1 MPKLFQ
7 YINYIDYNELI
18 HKPIINGVI
27 VEGSKSLADYGI
39 QPAGSY
45 AHLDSNGKVPL
56 SELPDDVFGQLQY
69 QGIWDAERNYPLLP
83 DVPEVKGQYWV
94 VANGGTR
101 FGTDWEKGDWII
113 AGDTDW
119 QKIDNS
125 DLVVSVNGQNGAV
138 VLTGDDINYN
148 SELTINEA
156 IDGVSADLDDK
167 IDNLKDYVDE
177 QDEKLEEKIEKLDG
191 DYVNESGDTMTG
203 PLIIDAG
210 RTNSLK
216 TSGPILIGGSDKNY
230 ETSIKIV
237 RKCQNAN
244 DTVNGTKLSTN
255 GYGESFIGHRRSE
268 EDAYIAFDAT
278 KLVYGTGGEH
288 GRAVTNVYNIMTS
301 KDTYT
306 KAEVEE
312 IVANL
317 LEQIQNN
324 FATKEELHQA
334 TETFVFEQTTPS
346 NEWVIKHNLGTK
358 IGKNRPSVD
367 IVDVFGNVITGF
379 IHYDNDNQ
387 ITILFEN
394 EWQGV
399 AYLN

>member
-69 QGIWDAERNYPLLP
+69 QGIWDAETNNPLLP
-83 DVPEVKGQYWV
+83 EIPLVKGQYWV
-94 VANGGTR
+94 VSNGGTR

-113 AGDTDW
+113 AGDNTW

-125 DLVVSVNGQNGAV
+125 DLVVSVNGKNGAV
-138 VLTGDDINYN
+138 VLTGNDINYN
-148 SELTINEA
+148 NELTLNEA

-167 IDNLKDYVDE
+167 IDNLKDYVDA
-177 QDEKLEEKIEKLDG
+177 QDEILEEKIERLDG

-203 PLIIDAG
+203 ALIIENG
-210 RTNSLK
+210 KLTSLK
-216 TSGPILIGGSDKNY
+216 TSGPILVGGMDKGY
-230 ETSIKIV
+230 EPSIRLV

-244 DTVNGTKLSTN
+244 NTVNATKLGTN
-255 GYGESFIGHRRSE
+255 GYGESFIGHKRSE

-288 GRAVTNVYNIMTS
+288 GHSVTDVYNIMTS
-301 KDTYT
+301 KDTFT
-306 KAEVEE
+306 KEEVIQLIADLVET
-312 IVANL
+312 
-317 LEQIQNN
+317 IQNTY
-324 FATKEELHQA
+324 ATKEELHEA
-334 TETFVFEQTTPS
+334 TDTYVFEQTVPS
-346 NEWVIKHNLGTK
+346 NEWVIKHNLGK
-358 IGKNRPSVD
+358 RPTVD
-367 IVDVFGNVITGF
+367 IVDVFGNVITGA

-387 ITILFEN
+387 ITITFEN
-394 EWQGV
+394 NWQGI

>member
-203 PLIIDAG
+203 PLIIETG
-210 RTNSLK
+210 KINSLK
-216 TSGPILIGGSDKNY
+216 TSGPVLLGGVDKGY
-230 ETSIKIV
+230 ETSVKII
-237 RKCQNAN
+237 RKCQNADN
-244 DTVNGTKLSTN
+244 TINATKLTTN
-255 GYGESFIGHRRSE
+255 GYGESFIGHKRSE
-268 EDAYIAFDAT
+268 EDAFIAFDAT
-278 KLVYGTGGEH
+278 KLVYGTGGDH
-288 GRAVTNVYNIMTS
+288 GRKVTKVYDIMTS

-306 KAEVEE
+306 KSEVEE

-317 LEQIQNN
+317 LERIQNE
-324 FATKEELHQA
+324 FATKEELHEA
-334 TETFVFEQTTPS
+334 TDTYVFEQTVPS
-346 NEWVIKHNLGTK
+346 NEWVIEHNLGK
-358 IGKNRPSVD
+358 RPTVD

-379 IHYDNDNQ
+379 IHYDNDNK
-387 ITILFEN
+387 ITITFEN

>member
-94 VANGGTR
+94 VANGGIR

-138 VLTGDDINYN
+138 ILTGDDINYN

-156 IDGVSADLDDK
+156 INGVSADLDEK

-203 PLIIDAG
+203 PLIIETG
-210 RTNSLK
+210 KINSLK
-216 TSGPILIGGSDKNY
+216 TSGPVLLGGVDKGY
-230 ETSIKIV
+230 ETSVKII
-237 RKCQNAN
+237 RKCQNADN
-244 DTVNGTKLSTN
+244 TINATKLTTN
-255 GYGESFIGHRRSE
+255 GYGESFIGHKRSE
-268 EDAYIAFDAT
+268 EDAFIAFDAT
-278 KLVYGTGGEH
+278 KLVYGTGGDH
-288 GRAVTNVYNIMTS
+288 GRKVTKVYDIMTS

-306 KAEVEE
+306 KSEVEE

-317 LEQIQNN
+317 LERIQNE
-324 FATKEELHQA
+324 FATKEELHEA
-334 TETFVFEQTTPS
+334 TDTYVFEQTVPS
-346 NEWVIKHNLGTK
+346 NEWVIEHNLGK
-358 IGKNRPSVD
+358 RPTVD

-379 IHYDNDNQ
+379 IHYDNDNK
-387 ITILFEN
+387 ITITFEN

>member
-69 QGIWDAERNYPLLP
+69 QGIWDAETNNPLLP
-83 DVPEVKGQYWV
+83 EIPLVKGQYWV
-94 VANGGTR
+94 VSNGGTR

-113 AGDTDW
+113 AGDNTW

-138 VLTGDDINYN
+138 VLTGNDINYN
-148 SELTINEA
+148 NELTLNEA
-156 IDGVSADLDDK
+156 IDGVSPDLDDK
-167 IDNLKDYVDE
+167 IDNLKDYVDA
-177 QDEKLEEKIEKLDG
+177 QDEILEENIERLDG

-203 PLIIDAG
+203 ALIIENG
-210 RTNSLK
+210 KLTSLK
-216 TSGPILIGGSDKNY
+216 TSGPILVGGMDKGY
-230 ETSIKIV
+230 EPSIRLV

-244 DTVNGTKLSTN
+244 NTVNATKLGTN
-255 GYGESFIGHRRSE
+255 GYGETFIGHKRSE

-288 GRAVTNVYNIMTS
+288 GHSVTDVYNIMTS
-301 KDTYT
+301 KDTFT
-306 KAEVEE
+306 KEEVIQLIADLVET
-312 IVANL
+312 
-317 LEQIQNN
+317 IQNTY
-324 FATKEELHQA
+324 ATKEELHEA
-334 TETFVFEQTTPS
+334 TDTYVFEQTVPS
-346 NEWVIKHNLGTK
+346 NEWVIKHNLGK
-358 IGKNRPSVD
+358 RPTVD
-367 IVDVFGNVITGF
+367 IVDVFGNVITGA

-387 ITILFEN
+387 ITISFEN
-394 EWQGV
+394 NWQGI

>member
-39 QPAGSY
+39 QPAGNY
-45 AHLDSNGKVPL
+45 AHLDDNGKIPL
-56 SELPDDVFGQLQY
+56 SELPEDVFGQLQY

-94 VANGGTR
+94 VSNGGTR

-138 VLTGDDINYN
+138 ILTGDDINYN

-156 IDGVSADLDDK
+156 INGVSADLDEK

-203 PLIIDAG
+203 PLIIETG
-210 RTNSLK
+210 KINSLK
-216 TSGPILIGGSDKNY
+216 TSGPVLLGGVDKGY
-230 ETSIKIV
+230 ETSVKII
-237 RKCQNAN
+237 RKCQNADN
-244 DTVNGTKLSTN
+244 TINATKLTTN
-255 GYGESFIGHRRSE
+255 GYGESFIGHKRSE
-268 EDAYIAFDAT
+268 EDAFIAFDAT
-278 KLVYGTGGEH
+278 KLVYGTGGDH
-288 GRAVTNVYNIMTS
+288 GRKVTKVYDIMTS

-306 KAEVEE
+306 KSEVEE

-317 LEQIQNN
+317 LERIQNE
-324 FATKEELHQA
+324 FATKEELHEA
-334 TETFVFEQTTPS
+334 TDTYVFEQTVPS
-346 NEWVIKHNLGTK
+346 NEWVIEHNLGK
-358 IGKNRPSVD
+358 RPTVD

-379 IHYDNDNQ
+379 IHYDSDNK
-387 ITILFEN
+387 ITITFEN